1 MSLLRAALELGL
13 SDAAA
18 LVLEEIALEDRS
30 PRARVQ
36 TLHGGRERLL
46 EVDPETRRLMDH
58 SRLCT

>member
-36 TLHGGRERLL
+36 TLRGGREWDMAAA
-46 EVDPETRRLMDH
+46 VA
-58 SRLCT
+58 SVC